1 MSNRR
6 YNSQTRV
13 KKMGGGM
20 MRKTFKAG
28 SSNPKMS
35 AKKKIE
41 KTFAP
46 KKKIKVNKK
55 AKKKKSFPDLN
66 KDGKVTFAD
75 VLKGRGVKKA

>member
-6 YNSQTRV
+6 YNSQTR
-13 KKMGGGM
+13 KKAMGGGM
-20 MRKTFKAG
+20 MRKTFQAG
-28 SSNPKMS
+28 SANPKMS

-46 KKKIKVNKK
+46 KKKM

>member
-6 YNSQTRV
+6 YNSQTRA

-20 MRKTFKAG
+20 MRKNYKEG
-28 SSNPKMS
+28 SANPKMAD
-35 AKKKIE
+35 AKKIK

-46 KKKIKVNKK
+46 
-55 AKKKKSFPDLN
+55 KKKKSFPDLN

-75 VLKGRGVKKA
+75 VLKGRGVKRA